1 MSDAARLDTTY
12 KMHVSGCAYYTTVCE
27 VGWRFQLFDFSSL
40 KGRYMRARKGVRS
53 ICGEFGRGWD
63 EEKRLL
69 VVRISNLRF
78 LEMLGNNY
86 S

>member
-1 MSDAARLDTTY
+1 
-12 KMHVSGCAYYTTVCE
+12 
-27 VGWRFQLFDFSSL
+27 
-40 KGRYMRARKGVRS
+40 MRARKGVRS